1 MGDIGTTTFSLIVN
15 SANFSGSIAPLTY
28 TFDVVIACSV
38 VQLNFA
44 SQASSLTYTLND
56 PAASTVAYTGQQLN
70 DDCQLPFTYSV
81 TYAHTMPFVTHDP
94 AARTF
99 YIQTAAVA
107 DVGLHSITVAVEIP

>member
-1 MGDIGTTTFSLIVN
+1 MGDLGTTNFGLTVN
-15 SANFSGSIAPLTY
+15 SANFSGSIAPVTY

-38 VQLNFA
+38 GQLGFA
-44 SQASSLTYTLND
+44 SQANSLTYTLND
-56 PAASTVAYTGQQLN
+56 PAASTLAYAGQQLN

-99 YIQTAAVA
+99 
-107 DVGLHSITVAVEIP
+107 SI